1 MGKHYDYDWET
12 LIEQQERS
20 GMNMKAFCKEHQLP
34 YQAFKSHKNTLQKQT
49 NGFIEAKAES
59 DIITLFVNGNEIK
72 IDSSVNDI
80 TLNRIIKALVSIWSA
95 LKISLRFISHKAILI
110 LEKALTDMLISFRT
124 ISLWILLTM
133 LCLYSVTGHRDKL
146 KCLYWDGTG
155 FWLLYKRLD
164 KGHFK
169 WKKDDDGALL
179 ITQQQLQW
187 LLQGLKIEQKTAF
200 EATCPKYL

>member
-1 MGKHYDYDWET
+1 M
-12 LIEQQERS
+12 
-20 GMNMKAFCKEHQLP
+20 
-34 YQAFKSHKNTLQKQT
+34 
-49 NGFIEAKAES
+49 
-59 DIITLFVNGNEIK
+59 
-72 IDSSVNDI
+72 
-80 TLNRIIKALVSIWSA
+80 
-95 LKISLRFISHKAILI
+95 
-110 LEKALTDMLISFRT
+110 ISFKDIPKIYIAQGYTDLRKG
-124 ISLWILLTM
+124 IDGYAHIVQDHFSLNPFDDALFIF
-133 LCLYSVTGHRDKL
+133 CNRHRDKL